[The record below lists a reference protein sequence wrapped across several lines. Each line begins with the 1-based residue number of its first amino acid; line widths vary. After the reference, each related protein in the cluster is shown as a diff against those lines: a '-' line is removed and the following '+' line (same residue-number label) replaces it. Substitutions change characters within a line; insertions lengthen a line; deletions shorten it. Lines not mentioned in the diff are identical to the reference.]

1 MSAAWKEGQEE
12 GRHKKTERR
21 KGWKDRRP
29 EGQTDDG
36 QVEGQ
41 AEVRVS
47 RATVPCRVSF

>member
-29 EGQTDDG
+29 RQTDDG

-47 RATVPCRVSF
+47 RATVPSHVSF